1 MENLEKLMKVSS
13 EENAARFAVAAR
25 RVLSL
30 SQDQPLIYD
39 PTDPLAN
46 LKRDYL
52 RLTELLTKAQKEPRN
67 QRLRKHLQ
75 DTTESL
81 VVNAINF
88 HLNFFRPNL
97 LGISEPK
104 VFRKLVREMT
114 SLFRRKNA
122 DYGNA
127 FRFWGIPGLGVRIG
141 DKYFRLVQLSKKGYK
156 RKIANEKLP
165 DTALDLANYGIML
178 LMLLDEGRSLKWGK

>member
-1 MENLEKLMKVSS
+1 MKVSS
-13 EENAARFAVAAR
+13 RENATHFAAAAK

-30 SQDQPLIYD
+30 SQDQPLNYN
-39 PTDPLAN
+39 PADPLVN
-46 LKRDYL
+46 LRGDYL
-52 RLTELLTKAQKEPRN
+52 ELVELLIRVQKKP
-67 QRLRKHLQ
+67 QDQKLRKQIQ

-81 VVNAINF
+81 VVSAINF
-88 HLNFFRPNL
+88 HLNFFRPSF

-104 VFRKLVREMT
+104 VFKKLVREMT

-141 DKYFRLVQLSKKGYK
+141 DKYFRLTQLSKKNYK
-156 RKIANEKLP
+156 RKVASEKLP

-178 LMLLDEGRSLKWGK
+178 LMLLDEGRPLEWGE